1 MFAILNWSGTHPVL
15 KNRLKM
21 IFKGVDRYVLKS
33 FNKYTGIL
41 KGPTAFEEF
50 KLEISFSIST
60 AVTGDR

>member
-15 KNRLKM
+15 KDRLKM

-41 KGPTAFEEF
+41 SLDK
-50 KLEISFSIST
+50 FSLS
-60 AVTGDR
+60 

>member
-1 MFAILNWSGTHPVL
+1 MHFELVWYTPSTEGQV
-15 KNRLKM
+15 KM